1 MTITSYRLKVLAKIE
16 SLSVETGVTSP
27 MEIAK
32 AIETEPKRIRVI
44 LTKLK
49 KLGWV
54 ENPYPSSWRLTQ
66 EGWEVL
72 KRVRTRGTEEAT

>member
-16 SLSVETGVTSP
+16 ILSVETGVTSP

-44 LTKLK
+44 LTRLK
-49 KLGWV
+49 KLKWV
-54 ENPYPSSWRLTQ
+54 ENPYPNSWRLTQ
-66 EGWEVL
+66 EGKEL
-72 KRVRTRGTEEAT
+72 LNRVRTEGAT

>member
-32 AIETEPKRIRVI
+32 AIETEPKRIRVM

-49 KLGWV
+49 KEGWI
-54 ENPYPSSWRLTQ
+54 ENPYPNSWRLTE
-66 EGWEVL
+66 EGKEL
-72 KRVRTRGTEEAT
+72 LNRVRTEGAT